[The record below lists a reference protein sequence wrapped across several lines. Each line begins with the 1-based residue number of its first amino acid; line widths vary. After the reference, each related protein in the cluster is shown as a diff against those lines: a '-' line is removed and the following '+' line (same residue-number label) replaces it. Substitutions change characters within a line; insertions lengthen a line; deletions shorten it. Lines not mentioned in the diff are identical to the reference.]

1 MPTDDKAAPPELF
14 PHLREQLRE
23 LVPLSSRGREPT
35 GVPSD
40 CAQPAAAANYRTPLT
55 GAEALA
61 APQLAPLYFDELVA
75 LLKARGFISEP
86 EPAERPNDATIQEAF
101 AKASHARGLEAK
113 VSELEA
119 SLRLARAQVG
129 MLNKATDVLGAEQET
144 LSKQFEAER
153 TLAAE
158 LGRQVDVLRLDA
170 GNAARARAD
179 ERQGFEAQIEQLQ
192 RHKEELR
199 TELEA
204 ARAQILVRDE
214 RLGAAK
220 ATLDR
225 VRSDAEGNVAEAERV
240 QEQHAGQIQRQR
252 DLINT
257 LQDELQAAF
266 DARDTFEEE
275 KAEQIKNQVTAI
287 QALMHEKAELA
298 RALDFEVTN
307 RSPAQIG
314 DALAK
319 LAKPG
324 TWTGLRPASLGRGR
338 YLTNAFDRAVEAN
351 MWFVKATTKDE
362 G

>member
-40 CAQPAAAANYRTPLT
+40 CTQPVAAANYRTPLT

-153 TLAAE
+153 TLAAK
-158 LGRQVDVLRLDA
+158 LDRQVKLLSLDA

-225 VRSDAEGNVAEAERV
+225 VRADAEGNVAEAERV
-240 QEQHAGQIQRQR
+240 QAQHAGQIQRQR
-252 DLINT
+252 EMINSI
-257 LQDELQAAF
+257 QDERAEALRKLQAAF
-266 DARDTFEEE
+266 DARDTL
-275 KAEQIKNQVTAI
+275 EQ
-287 QALMHEKAELA
+287 EKAELA

>member
-14 PHLREQLRE
+14 HHLREQLRE

-40 CAQPAAAANYRTPLT
+40 CTQPVAAANYRTPLT
-55 GAEALA
+55 GAEELA

-75 LLKARGFISEP
+75 LLKARGLIS

-153 TLAAE
+153 TLAAK
-158 LGRQVDVLRLDA
+158 LDRQVKLLSLDA

-225 VRSDAEGNVAEAERV
+225 VRADAEGNVAEAERV
-240 QEQHAGQIQRQR
+240 QAQHAGQIQRQR
-252 DLINT
+252 EMINSI
-257 LQDELQAAF
+257 QDERAEALRKLQAAF
-266 DARDTFEEE
+266 DARDTL
-275 KAEQIKNQVTAI
+275 EQ
-287 QALMHEKAELA
+287 EKAELA

>member
-14 PHLREQLRE
+14 HHLREQLRE

-40 CAQPAAAANYRTPLT
+40 CTQPVAAANYRTPLT
-55 GAEALA
+55 GAEELA

-153 TLAAE
+153 TLAAK
-158 LGRQVDVLRLDA
+158 LDRQVKLLSLDA

-225 VRSDAEGNVAEAERV
+225 VRADAEGNVAEAERV
-240 QEQHAGQIQRQR
+240 QAQHAGQIQRQR
-252 DLINT
+252 EMINSI
-257 LQDELQAAF
+257 QDERAEALRKLQAAF
-266 DARDTFEEE
+266 DARDTL
-275 KAEQIKNQVTAI
+275 EQ
-287 QALMHEKAELA
+287 EKAELA